1 MNTRKTTPFLTT
13 EPSSS
18 APYWAEELDPTHARF
33 RAKIGGLHC
42 SLCTGTLEKALG
54 RLPGV
59 EKVAVSLTHEQALVE
74 YDPTVIRPDD
84 LLETLRDIGCTIWD
98 PRKLRPLEEE
108 EAALV
113 RESKRLLTAIGF
125 SLLTIALILQV
136 TGIWSVLV
144 PLVVVFGVAQHIL
157 VMAWQSLPRGIFNQH
172 VMLEAGAF
180 AGIVGG
186 LIGLFVP
193 SVGYPAAPFF
203 AVSVLVATYHVF
215 SEWLSLLVK
224 TRSSQAVKRL
234 LDLQPDTA
242 RVVREDQEREVPIG
256 AVVVGDLVRVRPGE
270 RIPVDG
276 VVVSGH
282 SAVDQ
287 ALVTGEPIPVEKQ
300 LDDSV
305 IGGSINGT
313 GTLLVKVSAVGVESF
328 LAQVIR
334 HVEDARA
341 LKPGILHLVD
351 RILRVYT
358 PTVLALSLLSLIG
371 WIGGTTLVVGYP
383 DVQRAVFAALSV
395 LVMGYPCAVG
405 IAAPLAIVRGAGL
418 AADQGIIM
426 RTGEAFQA
434 FRQVKRMVLDKTG
447 TLTVGKPTVQ
457 EIEALVDPDELLRV
471 AAASESAS
479 EHPLAQAVVA
489 RALERK
495 LDLPAT
501 LEFSSFT
508 GLGVQA
514 RMEGAQVLVGRPS
527 FLEERGID
535 LSSLASRIAEL
546 EKVGRT
552 VIAVSRNDQLLGV
565 IALGDEL
572 RPDAAEAIAAMC
584 RAGITPILV
593 TGDNLR
599 AASRVGREVG
609 IDDVRAGIRP
619 AQKAEIVRE
628 LQTEGRGRVAMVGD
642 GINDAPAL
650 MQADVGV
657 AMGSGTDIA
666 IESSDIIIVSN
677 RLMSVLTARD
687 ISRRSYRKTRQNVV
701 LAFLFNGIG
710 VPLATTGLVYPVWAM
725 VAMALS
731 VTSIFVNSLWGRPDL
746 LFEAILSVGRTAS
759 WKRAPARSSKRMKI
773 REGTHEA
780 DRAHRSNSHRR
791 RGGVGHPRLHG
802 LYGAGCRRDCRCG
815 NLGCDS
821 WHEYGRT
828 RAGGR
833 LAAVGHP
840 GLPAASR
847 TDDPA
852 RLH

>member
-1 MNTRKTTPFLTT
+1 MDTLEKNTLLTT
-13 EPSSS
+13 EVSSS
-18 APYWAEELDPTHARF
+18 APYWAEELDPRHARF
-33 RAKIGGLHC
+33 RARIGGLHC

-54 RLPGV
+54 QLPGV
-59 EKVAVSLTHEQALVE
+59 EHVAVSLTHEQALVS
-74 YDPTVIRPDD
+74 YDPTVIRTDD
-84 LLETLRDIGCTIWD
+84 LVETLRDIGYQIWD
-98 PRKLRPLEEE
+98 PRKLRPFEEE

-113 RESKRLLTAIGF
+113 REGKRLLTAIGF
-125 SLLTIALILQV
+125 SLLTIALILQI
-136 TGIWSVLV
+136 TGIWSLIVPVVIGFSLLVTAFLILRGQGLWRAIASVTVLGLFIAAVLV
-144 PLVVVFGVAQHIL
+144 ANALGLARAAIPWVVGAFAIVVVFGIAQHIL
-157 VMAWQSLPRGIFNQH
+157 LMAWQSLRRGILNQH

-180 AGIVGG
+180 AGIIGG
-186 LIGLFVP
+186 LIGLIARP
-193 SVGYPAAPFF
+193 VGYPTAPFF
-203 AVSVLVATYHVF
+203 AVSVLIVNYHIF

-242 RVVREDQEREVPIG
+242 RVVREDLEREVPIG
-256 AVVVGDLVRVRPGE
+256 EVQVSDLVRVRPGE

-276 VVVSGH
+276 VVTSGR
-282 SAVDQ
+282 SGVDQ
-287 ALVTGEPIPVEKQ
+287 ALVTGEPVPLEKQ
-300 LDDSV
+300 QGDQV

-313 GTLLVKVSAVGVESF
+313 GTLLIKVTAVGEESF

-358 PTVLALSLLSLIG
+358 PTVLVLSLLSVVG
-371 WIGGTTLVVGYP
+371 WIVGTALVVGYP
-383 DVQRAVFAALSV
+383 DVERAVFAGLSV

-434 FRQVKRMVLDKTG
+434 FRQVRRIVLDKTG

-457 EIEALVDPDELLRV
+457 EIEAEGDADALLAV
-471 AAASESAS
+471 AAAAEASS
-479 EHPLAQAVVA
+479 EHPLAQAVLA
-489 RALERK
+489 AALDRGLRLPQV
-495 LDLPAT
+495 LDFESL
-501 LEFSSFT
+501 T

-514 RMEGAQVLVGRPS
+514 RIQDSQVLVGRPG
-527 FLEERGID
+527 FLEDRGID
-535 LSSLASRIAEL
+535 LAPLAQRIATL
-546 EKVGRT
+546 EEAGRT
-552 VIAVSRNDQLLGV
+552 VIVVSQNEHLLGA

-572 RPDAAEAIAAMC
+572 RADAVETIAAM
-584 RAGITPILV
+584 RQAGLTPILV
-593 TGDNLR
+593 TGDNPR
-599 AASRVGREVG
+599 AANRVGREVG
-609 IDDVRAGIRP
+609 VDDVRAGILP
-619 AQKAEIVRE
+619 GQKAEIVRQ
-628 LQTEGRGRVAMVGD
+628 LQAEGRGRVAMVGD

-746 LFEAILSVGRTAS
+746 LFNAIGSVGRTVPS
-759 WKRAPARSSKRMKI
+759 KRAPAP
-773 REGTHEA
+773 
-780 DRAHRSNSHRR
+780 
-791 RGGVGHPRLHG
+791 GV
-802 LYGAGCRRDCRCG
+802 
-815 NLGCDS
+815 
-821 WHEYGRT
+821 
-828 RAGGR
+828 
-833 LAAVGHP
+833 
-840 GLPAASR
+840 
-847 TDDPA
+847 
-852 RLH
+852 

>member
-1 MNTRKTTPFLTT
+1 MDTLEKNILSTT

-18 APYWAEELDPTHARF
+18 TPYWAEELDPMHARF
-33 RAKIGGLHC
+33 RARIGGLHC

-84 LLETLRDIGCTIWD
+84 LMETLRDIGYQIYD
-98 PRKLRPLEEE
+98 PRKLRPFEEE

-113 RESKRLLTAIGF
+113 REGKRLLTAIGF
-125 SLLTIALILQV
+125 SLLTIALILQL

-144 PLVVVFGVAQHIL
+144 PLVVGGSLGVLAFLILRRQGLFTALASVTGLGLLIAAILVANALGIARGAVPWVVGAFAVIVVFGVAQHIL
-157 VMAWQSLPRGIFNQH
+157 VMAWQSLRRGILNQH

-180 AGIVGG
+180 AGLVGG
-186 LIGLFVP
+186 LIGLIARP
-193 SVGYPAAPFF
+193 AGYPTAPFF
-203 AVSVLVATYHVF
+203 AVSVLIVNYHIF

-242 RVVREDQEREVPIG
+242 RVVRSDQEREVPISE
-256 AVVVGDLVRVRPGE
+256 VVVGDLVRVRPGE

-287 ALVTGEPIPVEKQ
+287 ALVTGEPVPLEKQ
-300 LDDSV
+300 QGDQV

-313 GTLLVKVSAVGVESF
+313 GTLLVKVTAVGAESF
-328 LAQVIR
+328 LQQIIR

-351 RILRVYT
+351 RILRFYT
-358 PTVLALSLLSLIG
+358 PTVLALSLLS
-371 WIGGTTLVVGYP
+371 VVGWLLGTWLITGHP
-383 DVQRAVFAALSV
+383 DVERAVFAGLSV

-434 FRQVKRMVLDKTG
+434 FRQVTRIVLDKTG
-447 TLTVGKPTVQ
+447 TLTMGKPTVQ
-457 EIEALVDPDELLRV
+457 EIEALGDANTLLAV
-471 AAASESAS
+471 AAAAESSS
-479 EHPLAQAVVA
+479 EHPLAQAVLSA
-489 RALERK
+489 ALDRG
-495 LDLPAT
+495 LRLP
-501 LEFSSFT
+501 EVSDFESFT
-508 GLGVQA
+508 GLGVEA
-514 RMEGAQVLVGRPS
+514 CIEGTQILVGRPR
-527 FLEERGID
+527 FLEERSID
-535 LSSLASRIAEL
+535 LSALSARIAVL
-546 EKVGRT
+546 EEAGRT
-552 VIAVSRNDQLLGV
+552 VIVVSQDEQLLGA
-565 IALGDEL
+565 IALGDQV
-572 RPDAAEAIAAMC
+572 RPDAAEAVTAM
-584 RAGITPILV
+584 RMAGITPILV
-593 TGDNLR
+593 TGDNPR
-599 AASRVGREVG
+599 AAAYVGRSVG
-609 IDDVRAGIRP
+609 IDDVRASILPG
-619 AQKAEIVRE
+619 QKAEIVRQ
-628 LQTEGRGRVAMVGD
+628 LQAEGRGRVAMVGD

-650 MQADVGV
+650 MQADIGV

-677 RLMSVLTARD
+677 RLLSVLVARE

-710 VPLATTGLVYPVWAM
+710 VPLAMTGLVYPVWAM

-746 LFEAILSVGRTAS
+746 LFDAIGSVGRTVDQ
-759 WKRAPARSSKRMKI
+759 PP
-773 REGTHEA
+773 THA
-780 DRAHRSNSHRR
+780 QKA
-791 RGGVGHPRLHG
+791 
-802 LYGAGCRRDCRCG
+802 
-815 NLGCDS
+815 
-821 WHEYGRT
+821 
-828 RAGGR
+828 
-833 LAAVGHP
+833 
-840 GLPAASR
+840 
-847 TDDPA
+847 
-852 RLH
+852 

>member
-1 MNTRKTTPFLTT
+1 MDTLEKNTLSTT
-13 EPSSS
+13 EPSST
-18 APYWAEELDPTHARF
+18 PYWAEELDPRHARF
-33 RAKIGGLHC
+33 RARIGGLHC

-59 EKVAVSLTHEQALVE
+59 EHVAVSLTHEQALVE
-74 YDPTVIRPDD
+74 YDPTVVRPDD
-84 LLETLRDIGCTIWD
+84 LLETLRDIGYQIWD
-98 PRKLRPLEEE
+98 PRKLRPFEEE

-113 RESKRLLTAIGF
+113 REGKRLLVAIGF

-144 PLVVVFGVAQHIL
+144 PLVIGITLLATAFLILRGQGLWRAIASVTVLGLLIAAVLAANALGVARAAVPWVVGAFALIVVFDVAQHIL
-157 VMAWQSLPRGIFNQH
+157 LMAWQSLRRGILNQH

-186 LIGLFVP
+186 LIGLIARP
-193 SVGYPAAPFF
+193 AGYPTAPFF
-203 AVSVLVATYHVF
+203 AVSVLIVNYHIF

-242 RVVREDQEREVPIG
+242 RVVRSDEEREIPISE
-256 AVVVGDLVRVRPGE
+256 VQVGDLVRVRPGE

-287 ALVTGEPIPVEKQ
+287 ALVTGEPVPLEKQ
-300 LDDSV
+300 QGDTV

-313 GTLLVKVSAVGVESF
+313 GTLLVKVTAVGAESF
-328 LAQVIR
+328 LQQVIR

-351 RILRVYT
+351 RILRVYA
-358 PTVLALSLLSLIG
+358 PTVLVLSLLSVVG
-371 WIGGTTLVVGYP
+371 WIVGTALATGHP
-383 DVQRAVFAALSV
+383 DVQRAVFAGLSV

-434 FRQVKRMVLDKTG
+434 FRQVTRMVLDKTG

-457 EIEALVDPDELLRV
+457 EIEALGDPNALLAV
-471 AAASESAS
+471 AATAESSS
-479 EHPLAQAVVA
+479 EHPLAQAVFSA
-489 RALERK
+489 AIEQK
-495 LDLPAT
+495 LHLPPV
-501 LEFSSFT
+501 EDFESFT

-514 RMEGAQVLVGRPS
+514 RIEDTQVLVGRPQ
-527 FLEERGID
+527 FLKDRGID
-535 LSSLASRIAEL
+535 LAPLAQRIAAL
-546 EKVGRT
+546 EEAGRT
-552 VIAVSRNDQLLGV
+552 VIVVSRNGHLLGA

-572 RPDAAEAIAAMC
+572 RPDAAEAIAAM
-584 RAGITPILV
+584 RHAGITPILV
-593 TGDNLR
+593 TGDNPR
-599 AASRVGREVG
+599 AAKQVGRLVG
-609 IDDVRAGIRP
+609 IDDVRAGILP
-619 AQKAEIVRE
+619 GQKAEIVRA
-628 LQTEGRGRVAMVGD
+628 LQAEGRGRVAMVGD

-677 RLMSVLTARD
+677 RLLSVLTARD

-731 VTSIFVNSLWGRPDL
+731 VTTIFVNSLWGRPDL
-746 LFEAILSVGRTAS
+746 LFEAIGSVGRA
-759 WKRAPARSSKRMKI
+759 APA
-773 REGTHEA
+773 EEH
-780 DRAHRSNSHRR
+780 
-791 RGGVGHPRLHG
+791 
-802 LYGAGCRRDCRCG
+802 
-815 NLGCDS
+815 
-821 WHEYGRT
+821 
-828 RAGGR
+828 
-833 LAAVGHP
+833 
-840 GLPAASR
+840 LPAA
-847 TDDPA
+847 
-852 RLH
+852 

>member
-144 PLVVVFGVAQHIL
+144 PLLVGGSLLATAFLILRGQGIKTAIASVTGLGLLVTAILVANVLGLARGAVPPLVGAFALLVVFGVAQHIL
-157 VMAWQSLPRGIFNQH
+157 VMAWQSLRRGIFNQH

-242 RVVREDQEREVPIG
+242 RVVRDDQEREVPIG
-256 AVVVGDLVRVRPGE
+256 EVVVGDLVRVRPGE

-358 PTVLALSLLSLIG
+358 PTVLALSLLSLLG
-371 WIGGTTLVVGYP
+371 WLVGTTLVVGYP

-418 AADQGIIM
+418 AAGQGIIM

-495 LDLPAT
+495 LDLPPV
-501 LEFSSFT
+501 EDFESFS
-508 GLGVQA
+508 GLGIQA
-514 RMEGAQVLVGRPS
+514 RIEGSQVLVGR
-527 FLEERGID
+527 
-535 LSSLASRIAEL
+535 
-546 EKVGRT
+546 
-552 VIAVSRNDQLLGV
+552 
-565 IALGDEL
+565 
-572 RPDAAEAIAAMC
+572 
-584 RAGITPILV
+584 
-593 TGDNLR
+593 
-599 AASRVGREVG
+599 
-609 IDDVRAGIRP
+609 
-619 AQKAEIVRE
+619 
-628 LQTEGRGRVAMVGD
+628 
-642 GINDAPAL
+642 
-650 MQADVGV
+650 
-657 AMGSGTDIA
+657 
-666 IESSDIIIVSN
+666 
-677 RLMSVLTARD
+677 
-687 ISRRSYRKTRQNVV
+687 
-701 LAFLFNGIG
+701 
-710 VPLATTGLVYPVWAM
+710 
-725 VAMALS
+725 
-731 VTSIFVNSLWGRPDL
+731 
-746 LFEAILSVGRTAS
+746 
-759 WKRAPARSSKRMKI
+759 
-773 REGTHEA
+773 
-780 DRAHRSNSHRR
+780 
-791 RGGVGHPRLHG
+791 
-802 LYGAGCRRDCRCG
+802 
-815 NLGCDS
+815 
-821 WHEYGRT
+821 
-828 RAGGR
+828 
-833 LAAVGHP
+833 
-840 GLPAASR
+840 
-847 TDDPA
+847 
-852 RLH
+852 